1 MITFA
6 ITTILIC
13 FSLIF
18 IHKYRLTFGRN
29 LRLHTT
35 KRNFRQVEIKDF
47 SFIDIE
53 YRFGVKLSDVF
64 REMQK
69 SYFIKNMI
77 KNNSLDD
84 LFQMTIINTNP
95 FEYHIAKKIR
105 VLCHKRL
112 REKAKYHQNKNSD
125 I

>member
-18 IHKYRLTFGRN
+18 IHKYRLTCGRK
-29 LRLHTT
+29 LRLQTT
-35 KRNFRQVEIKDF
+35 ERNFRQVEIKDF
-47 SFIDIE
+47 TFFDVE
-53 YRFGVKLSDVF
+53 YIYGVKLSEVF

-69 SYFIKNMI
+69 SPMI
-77 KNNSLDD
+77 KNKTLDE
-84 LFQMTIINTNP
+84 LYNITIENRNP
-95 FEYHIAKKIR
+95 FEYRIIKNLR

-112 REKAKYHQNKNSD
+112 REKAKYQQNKNR
-125 I
+125 

>member
-18 IHKYRLTFGRN
+18 IHKYRLTCGRN
-29 LRLHTT
+29 LRLHRTE
-35 KRNFRQVEIKDF
+35 RNFRQVESKDF
-47 SFIDIE
+47 TFFDVKYI
-53 YRFGVKLSDVF
+53 YGVKLSDVF

-69 SYFIKNMI
+69 SPMI
-77 KNNSLDD
+77 KGKTLDE
-84 LFQMTIINTNP
+84 LFDITIINSNP
-95 FEYHIAKKIR
+95 FEYRVIKNLR

-112 REKAKYHQNKNSD
+112 REKAKYHQNKK
-125 I
+125 

>member
-18 IHKYRLTFGRN
+18 IHKYRLACGRK
-29 LRLHTT
+29 LRLQPTE
-35 KRNFRQVEIKDF
+35 RNFRQVEIKDF
-47 SFIDIE
+47 NFIDIE
-53 YRFGVKLSDVF
+53 YIYGVKLSEVF

-69 SYFIKNMI
+69 SPMI
-77 KNNSLDD
+77 KNKTLDE
-84 LFQMTIINTNP
+84 LFEMTIINNNP
-95 FEYHIAKKIR
+95 FEYRIIKNLR

-112 REKAKYHQNKNSD
+112 REKAKYHQNKK
-125 I
+125 

>member
-1 MITFA
+1 MILFA

-18 IHKYRLTFGRN
+18 IHKYRLTCGRK
-29 LRLHTT
+29 LRLNPTE
-35 KRNFRQVEIKDF
+35 RNFRQDEINDF

-53 YRFGVKLSDVF
+53 YIYGVKLSEVF

-69 SYFIKNMI
+69 SPMI
-77 KNNSLDD
+77 KNKSLDE
-84 LFQMTIINTNP
+84 LYNITIKNRNP
-95 FEYHIAKKIR
+95 FEYKHIKNLR

-112 REKAKYHQNKNSD
+112 REKAKYQQNKNR
-125 I
+125 

>member
-18 IHKYRLTFGRN
+18 IHKYRLTCGRK
-29 LRLHTT
+29 LRLQTT
-35 KRNFRQVEIKDF
+35 ERNFRQVEIKDF
-47 SFIDIE
+47 SFFDVE
-53 YRFGVKLSDVF
+53 YIYGVKLSEVF

-69 SYFIKNMI
+69 SPMI
-77 KNNSLDD
+77 KDKTLDE
-84 LFQMTIINTNP
+84 LFDITIINSNP
-95 FEYHIAKKIR
+95 FEYRTIKNLR

-112 REKAKYHQNKNSD
+112 REKAKYHQNKNR
-125 I
+125 

>member
-18 IHKYRLTFGRN
+18 IHKYRLTCGRK
-29 LRLHTT
+29 LRLQTT
-35 KRNFRQVEIKDF
+35 EQNLRQVEIKDF
-47 SFIDIE
+47 TFFDVE
-53 YRFGVKLSDVF
+53 YIYGVKLSEVF

-69 SYFIKNMI
+69 SPMI
-77 KNNSLDD
+77 KNKTLDE
-84 LFQMTIINTNP
+84 LYNITIENRNP
-95 FEYHIAKKIR
+95 FEYRIIKNLR

-112 REKAKYHQNKNSD
+112 REKAKYQQNKNR
-125 I
+125 